1 MKNSILVLLFMFL
14 SGSFLAQQDTIPTI
28 KISKSKT
35 KLFKGESTETLNW
48 YFYIDEENYCYLANL
63 DIPLT
68 QINAW
73 FEQRKNSENLFKSTQ
88 QIENNSSI
96 FLVKKNEPDVVL
108 EFNLTFEVNNVK
120 LKSTIDQ
127 TIYIFS
133 KINIQE

>member
-1 MKNSILVLLFMFL
+1 MKNSILVLFFLFFV
-14 SGSFLAQQDTIPTI
+14 GSFNAQQDTIQTI
-28 KISKSKT
+28 KITKSKT
-35 KLFKGESTETLNW
+35 KLYKGEATEISNW

-63 DIPLT
+63 DIPVSK
-68 QINAW
+68 INAW
-73 FEQRKNSENLFKSTQ
+73 FAQRKNSENLFKSTQ
-88 QIENNSSI
+88 QIENNNSI

-108 EFNLTFEVNNVK
+108 EFNLTFENENVK